1 MVRNVKGKLGV
12 LIQLVVTTLNLESQ
26 VSQENKQL
34 GETDWSLNNANRPEM
49 DFVSKISEV
58 VTTVFITTLRLPQ
71 RKLTKVLER
80 ERVSEVICGLEVQ
93 RIAKQIPLSSGTW
106 SRSPTRVVS
115 TPFHLVFPTDIF

>member
-1 MVRNVKGKLGV
+1 MVRHVKGKPGV
-12 LIQLVVTTLNLESQ
+12 LIQLVVTTLNLECQ
-26 VSQENKQL
+26 ISQENKQL

-80 ERVSEVICGLEVQ
+80 KRCL
-93 RIAKQIPLSSGTW
+93 R
-106 SRSPTRVVS
+106 
-115 TPFHLVFPTDIF
+115 